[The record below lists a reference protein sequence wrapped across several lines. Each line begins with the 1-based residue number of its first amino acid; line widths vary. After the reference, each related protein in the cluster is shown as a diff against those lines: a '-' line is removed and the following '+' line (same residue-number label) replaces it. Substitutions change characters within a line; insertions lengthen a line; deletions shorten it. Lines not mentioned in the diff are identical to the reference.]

1 MRFAREIRLRR
12 VKCASRVLECG
23 LGSEMGFVCEVPG
36 AFFVQGVLENGM
48 KMSGETLYSGG
59 NRKQTWRRKTGGM
72 DMKRIL
78 MAILA
83 VMALLALLTVSAAG
97 EKLTVKEVLEQ
108 VAVPLAL
115 ENDTENGVQ
124 EMYTAEQLKR
134 LVDALEENGIIL
146 EENEPIMQGM
156 LSGQGYYE
164 EEAIM
169 EICRREFGGNLFT
182 WSLEDQDW
190 FGHLMAKIGFYE
202 TYESFLPGEGTMSY
216 AEAEAFF
223 FNAVEKEYGAK
234 VDPANREK
242 YLLEKQ
248 FYLDSDNAVGAS
260 WIFTLMPRNVED
272 GTYYAGFEDADPE
285 GTLYVYAN
293 IPDWTHTFSGDDV
306 MYAFYNAYSWFEN
319 KWSQP
324 VMHKLHEMMAKAELD
339 PESYDYPKYRG
350 YQLTDYPEPAEGEIS
365 REDAVRMA
373 KEVLKAEKSAMDSA
387 VLAEYEGERVWLVTV
402 KVYPA
407 DETQEV
413 RKITLALDSAAG
425 TVLSQREWTE
435 DDDDSLAYVPEKA
448 YEKAREGRL
457 KRSEYIRLAAE
468 TVQKTYPEMDL
479 LNEEEYEVSCYAGRW
494 YRVVFQ
500 SKNIRHGN
508 VAVNLNPD
516 GTVDD
521 ITADTEEL
529 TGDNLMDR
537 YRMVYD
543 YFGQWDQS
551 IWVQLSKD
559 LEGLEA
565 AGIEAELLK
574 MGKFPEESS
583 VKIGHEEAKTIA
595 VKDSGKRY
603 VEINTCVL
611 ISAEPHPVWKMR
623 LITDTPEDSLIE
635 LDAETGEITAR
646 ETFKTDYTPI
656 YVLYSLEK
664 NWRKAELETQGPVGM
679 AKREAAYRYMDMWQ
693 DFPDE
698 ELDNPNYYET
708 EVDGLTVR
716 FIGRW
721 AGMKNYLT
729 EFDANGYVVRCEESD
744 SESTQE
750 MPEEED
756 YTGLDGADYAAIFY
770 PPDDAPEP
778 REDGKPWVWGMD
790 YAPAEYWEQL
800 DRTMQELGIHA
811 GNLIEKQLEWADEY
825 GDRIFWTQEMTV
837 CADTL
842 CTTPQMVEESNGQF
856 TYPVFPAPGKKTEA
870 EIQAIAEEHMRAE
883 LVPEMGED
891 WVSQLRYGSCLWNR
905 SYLPDE
911 QKDLDEHCWVCQFF
925 RFETWN
931 ADWNAKYYLLINED
945 GEVLFS
951 EFWENGNG

>member
-1 MRFAREIRLRR
+1 
-12 VKCASRVLECG
+12 
-23 LGSEMGFVCEVPG
+23 
-36 AFFVQGVLENGM
+36 
-48 KMSGETLYSGG
+48 
-59 NRKQTWRRKTGGM
+59 
-72 DMKRIL
+72 MKRIL

-83 VMALLALLTVSAAG
+83 AMAVLALIAASAAG
-97 EKLTVKEVLEQ
+97 EPMTVKEILEQ

-134 LVDALEENGIIL
+134 LVSALEENGIIL

-156 LSGQGYYE
+156 LSGHGYYE

-169 EICRREFGGNLFT
+169 ELCRREFGGNLFT

-202 TYESFLPGEGTMSY
+202 KYDSFLPGEGNMSY
-216 AEAEAFF
+216 GEAEAFF
-223 FNAVEKEYGAK
+223 FRAVEKEYGAR
-234 VDPANREK
+234 VDPGNHDK
-242 YLLEKQ
+242 YLLERQ
-248 FYLDSDNAVGAS
+248 FYLDSDSGEAT
-260 WIFTLMPRNVED
+260 WIFTLNPRNVED
-272 GTYYAGFEDADPE
+272 GTYYASFEDADPE

-293 IPDWTHTFSGDDV
+293 IPDWTRPYSGDDL
-306 MYAFYNAYSWFEN
+306 MYAFNNAYSWFEN

-324 VMHKLHEMMAKAELD
+324 VLHKLHEMMAKAELD
-339 PESYDYPKYRG
+339 PENFEYPEYRG
-350 YQLTDYPEPAEGEIS
+350 YQLTDYPEPAEGEIT
-365 REDAVRMA
+365 RGDAIRIA
-373 KEVLKAEKSAMDSA
+373 KEALKPETAAVDAA
-387 VLAEYEGERVWLVTV
+387 VLAEYEGERAWLVTV
-402 KVYPA
+402 NVYPA
-407 DETQEV
+407 DGTQEI
-413 RKITLALDSAAG
+413 RKYTLAVDSAAG
-425 TVLSQREWTE
+425 TVLSRREWTE
-435 DDDDSLAYVPEKA
+435 DDNDSLAYVPEKA

-457 KRSEYIRLAAE
+457 TRSEYIRLAAE
-468 TVQKTYPEMDL
+468 AVRKMHPEMDL

-494 YRVVFQ
+494 YRINFQ
-500 SKNIRHGN
+500 TRNIRHGS
-508 VAVNLNPD
+508 VAVTMNPD
-516 GTVDD
+516 GTCDD
-521 ITADTEEL
+521 ITADTDEL

-537 YRMVYD
+537 YRTVYG

-551 IWVQLSKD
+551 VWVQLGKD

-565 AGIEAELLK
+565 TGFEAELLR

-583 VKIGHEEAKTIA
+583 VRIGREEAKTLA

-623 LITDTPEDSLIE
+623 LITDTPEDSLVE

-664 NWRKAELETQGPVGM
+664 NWRKAELEKLGAEAM
-679 AKREAAYRYMDMWQ
+679 ARREVAYRYLDLWQ

-698 ELDNPNYYET
+698 ELNNPEYYET
-708 EVDGLTVR
+708 EEDGLTVR
-716 FIGRW
+716 FKGRW
-721 AGMKNYLT
+721 AGMKDYVT
-729 EFDANGYVVRCEESD
+729 EFDGNGYVVRCEESD

-750 MPEEED
+750 RPED
-756 YTGLDGADYAAIFY
+756 GYTEPDGVDYAAIYY

-778 REDGKPWVWGMD
+778 REDGKPWVWEMD
-790 YAPAEYWEQL
+790 YAPAEYWQRL
-800 DRTMQELGIHA
+800 DKAMQELDINA
-811 GNLIEKQLEWADEY
+811 FNVIQKQMEWVEEY
-825 GDRIFWTQEMTV
+825 GDRIFWTQKMTV
-837 CADTL
+837 CAQTL
-842 CTTPQMVEESNGQF
+842 CTTPGMVEEYNGQY
-856 TYPVFPAPGKKTEA
+856 TYPEFPAPGKKTEE

-883 LVPEMGED
+883 LVPEMGEE
-891 WVSQLRYGSCLWNR
+891 WVSQLKFGSCLWNC

-925 RFETWN
+925 RYESWN
-931 ADWNAKYYLLINED
+931 RDWNAKYYLLINED